1 MANSLPFNAVAV
13 DGEYDRVY
21 KAEDWAWYFATF
33 IANGIFPKPSDGLQV
48 VAYSGMEIRVNAGYA
63 FINGYAFRNPATLS
77 VTLDTAEGALNRV
90 DRVVVRWDLPQ
101 RDMYI
106 AVLKGTP
113 SAKPTATAVTRTTE
127 IWELALADIYVGKG
141 VTRIQTQNITD
152 QRFNSAVCGIVTG
165 TVEEI
170 DASVLT
176 KQFTDFFNTY
186 SAAVLDEFSAYK
198 QSMEKY
204 LNLDAG
210 SAFTVGKDYY
220 VYICDSRIDSA
231 DEKYVISLNSTYPT
245 GWNAT
250 NSRKI
255 GGFHYGR
262 CRKVD
267 SNLQPLNGSSVIF
280 GTGWESA
287 VSNGIVPRSVW
298 TLGHRPKCSPEGM
311 VYLGGGTWVDI
322 YLNSDDGAKGLKSE
336 YGCAPMTGTESMNWY
351 NFVERLAKSGK
362 RLPNYAEFCA
372 YAFGSPAGLDNANT
386 NAWSATSNTGRGVT
400 GSVVNAVSSVGVV
413 DAVGR
418 VWEWLDELITR
429 AEHATNADYH
439 ASVAWGWDKKSPLNT
454 GEKSYD
460 VGNIYQYYA
469 YSLAALRAGGNWC
482 DGANCGARAVGCS
495 SCPWDVNASVGARGA
510 CDSL

>member
-1 MANSLPFNAVAV
+1 MSRLLVDDVTKTDARALLNVNKMATISDIVAPSNEYIYASGANELTVVEGCVIAVGGA
-13 DGEYDRVY
+13 
-21 KAEDWAWYFATF
+21 
-33 IANGIFPKPSDGLQV
+33 GIFK
-48 VAYSGMEIRVNAGYA
+48 
-63 FINGYAFRNPATLS
+63 
-77 VTLDTAEGALNRV
+77 TANTIL
-90 DRVVVRWDLPQ
+90 
-101 RDMYI
+101 
-106 AVLKGTP
+106 
-113 SAKPTATAVTRTTE
+113 TAA
-127 IWELALADIYVGKG
+127 
-141 VTRIQTQNITD
+141 
-152 QRFNSAVCGIVTG
+152 
-165 TVEEI
+165 
-170 DASVLT
+170 
-176 KQFTDFFNTY
+176 
-186 SAAVLDEFSAYK
+186 
-198 QSMEKY
+198 
-204 LNLDAG
+204 NLDAG
-210 SAFTVGKDYY
+210 SAFAVGKDYY

-262 CRKVD
+262 CRKAD

-386 NAWSATSNTGRGVT
+386 NAWSANSNTGRGVT

-469 YSLAALRAGGNWC
+469 YSLAALIAGGRWGR
-482 DGANCGARAVGCS
+482 GANCGARAVGCDDY
-495 SCPWDVNASVGARGA
+495 PWSVNTSVGARGA

>member
-1 MANSLPFNAVAV
+1 MWIP
-13 DGEYDRVY
+13 
-21 KAEDWAWYFATF
+21 
-33 IANGIFPKPSDGLQV
+33 
-48 VAYSGMEIRVNAGYA
+48 
-63 FINGYAFRNPATLS
+63 RNLYRLTLS

-204 LNLDAG
+204 L
-210 SAFTVGKDYY
+210 
-220 VYICDSRIDSA
+220 
-231 DEKYVISLNSTYPT
+231 
-245 GWNAT
+245 
-250 NSRKI
+250 
-255 GGFHYGR
+255 
-262 CRKVD
+262 
-267 SNLQPLNGSSVIF
+267 
-280 GTGWESA
+280 
-287 VSNGIVPRSVW
+287 
-298 TLGHRPKCSPEGM
+298 
-311 VYLGGGTWVDI
+311 
-322 YLNSDDGAKGLKSE
+322 
-336 YGCAPMTGTESMNWY
+336 
-351 NFVERLAKSGK
+351 K

-439 ASVAWGWDKKSPLNT
+439 ASVAWDWDKKSPLNT

-469 YSLAALRAGGNWC
+469 YSLAALLAGGNWSY
-482 DGANCGARAVGCS
+482 GAYCGARAVNCGH
-495 SCPWDVNASVGARGA
+495 CPWSVYASIGARGA